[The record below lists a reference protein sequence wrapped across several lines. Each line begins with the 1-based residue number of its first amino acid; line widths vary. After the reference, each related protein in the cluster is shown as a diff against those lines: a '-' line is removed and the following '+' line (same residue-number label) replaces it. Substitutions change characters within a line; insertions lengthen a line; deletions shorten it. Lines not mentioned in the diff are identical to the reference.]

1 MSGRQKI
8 FNLPYPRM
16 ANKGL
21 NQQMLVFLDRNL
33 LEIERQLSKVQLYQ
47 EDKIKDAVGK
57 VDEVINEE
65 GKVRTEKL
73 SDVMVGLEHE
83 LQLADAAVT
92 SVKIATKAITE
103 ALLADGAVTDVKLAA
118 GAVTE
123 AKTKWNSH
131 LLY

>member
-1 MSGRQKI
+1 MAREQDIIRLPFKI
-8 FNLPYPRM
+8 TDFNEDMIPL
-16 ANKGL
+16 L
-21 NQQMLVFLDRNL
+21 NRNFS
-33 LEIERQLSKVQLYQ
+33 EIERLLSQLQLY
-47 EDKIKDAVGK
+47 EKKVGK
-57 VDEVINEE
+57 QINNTVDNIVNEE

-92 SVKIATKAITE
+92 SVKIAMKAITE

>member
-33 LEIERQLSKVQLYQ
+33 LEIERQLSLAQTFQ
-47 EDKIKDAVGK
+47 EDKVKDTVDK
-57 VDEVINEE
+57 VDNVVDGE
-65 GKVRTEKL
+65 GNVRTEKL
-73 SDVMVGLEHE
+73 SDVMVGLEHA
-83 LQLADAAVT
+83 LQLAEAAVDAIHIKT
-92 SVKIATKAITE
+92 QAITE
-103 ALLADGAVTDVKLAA
+103 ALLADGVVTDVKLAA

-123 AKTKWNSH
+123 SKTNWNSH